1 MREVVIAGR
10 YRLIDLVGRG
20 GMGQV
25 WRARDEELQREVA
38 VKQVLPPNWLAESDR
53 DELRAR
59 TLREARTAARLN
71 HPNVVRVYDVVR
83 VNGDPWLIM
92 EYVPSRSLQE
102 LIETDGRLPP
112 RRAAEIGVA
121 VHAALRA
128 AHRAGVLH
136 RDVKPANVLLALDG
150 RVLLTD
156 FGLAV
161 FEGGD
166 GAMTRPGLVLGSPQY
181 VAPERA
187 AESVSS
193 VEADLWSLGATL
205 HAAVEGRSPYAR
217 STAMATLA
225 ALASQP
231 PDPAPHAGPLMPV
244 LVGLLRRNPRHRLG
258 HDDIARLLATA
269 AEPPAEA
276 PDRPAT
282 TAEPGRSDPGARSGP
297 RTAGPGSG
305 VPPLSGSRIGI
316 PPVPRSGPA
325 VPPLSGSSIAVPPV
339 PRSGSTV
346 APADGTGRAGP
357 PGGAVGRAVPPGG
370 AAGRPGPAGG
380 GTEHAGPGV
389 EAAGRPGPAVDP
401 AGPRAGSPGRAG
413 PAAGSPGRAG
423 PAVGGA
429 GGQPGHPSTGGSG
442 RPEPDGWAGWD
453 RTTGWG
459 GTDDTHGTDGWDR
472 TTGWEGEDD
481 GDAGARPTVG
491 YPNLMPP
498 AAAARA
504 WSRAARRS
512 EWARP
517 AEGDPAP
524 SDAAEDRRSD
534 EPDRPEIGETA
545 RDAPDRPVGALG
557 PTVLTSFVDPGNPA
571 GPEGPAGRADAVSP
585 VHTPSPGGIPPS
597 PPPPVATGGPV
608 DSGPPRGG
616 TGSGALRDDPA
627 RGGAARGA
635 AGPSGAAHGGPVHG
649 VRAPH
654 GGQGQGVRA
663 PHDQAGH
670 EGTDDGD
677 AGDPPA
683 DGDRGRGTTR
693 RWGFAAGAVV
703 LAVMVGV
710 GTALAVADDHPSDGD
725 RHGEPVGQPW
735 ERPPG
740 PPGGGQAGVPPPPF
754 PCIRPD
760 VAGTP
765 VQKGP
770 PPADPAVTVPAGWVW
785 PADTGGF
792 HIALPAGWLQL
803 RSGDTTC
810 FQDPTTRRILGVE
823 PYPGGDPVGRL
834 RSAERDLTSA
844 GRLPK
849 YEKVRLA
856 ADGDGAEWEC
866 RWTAPY
872 GERMHALRVLPGEGA
887 GWTLGLT
894 TSDAD
899 WAAADEQFALIRDS
913 VRPIRPTRTAG

>member
-1 MREVVIAGR
+1 MRDVVIAGR
-10 YRLIDLVGRG
+10 YRLIELVGRG

-38 VKQVLPPNWLAESDR
+38 VKQVVPPNWLAEHER

-71 HPNVVRVYDVVR
+71 HPSVVRVYDVVR
-83 VNGDPWLIM
+83 VQGDPWLIM

-102 LIETDGRLPP
+102 LIEADGPLPY
-112 RRAAEIGVA
+112 RRAAAIGVA

-128 AHRAGVLH
+128 AHEAGVLH
-136 RDVKPANVLLALDG
+136 RDVKPANVLLARDG

-187 AESVSS
+187 AEGVSS
-193 VEADLWSLGATL
+193 IEADLWSLGATL

-244 LVGLLRRNPRHRLG
+244 LVGLLRRDPRHRLG
-258 HDDIARLLATA
+258 HDDAAGLLADA
-269 AEPPAEA
+269 AEPLVDA
-276 PDRPAT
+276 PPRPAIDAPT
-282 TAEPGRSDPGARSGP
+282 VPNQPVRSGP
-297 RTAGPGSG
+297 RPAGAGRTAGTA
-305 VPPLSGSRIGI
+305 
-316 PPVPRSGPA
+316 PA
-325 VPPLSGSSIAVPPV
+325 VPPLSGSSIGVPPVARPGPPVPPLSGSSIGVPPV
-339 PRSGSTV
+339 PRSDPPEPAGNGTV
-346 APADGTGRAGP
+346 GGGP
-357 PGGAVGRAVPPGG
+357 PASGSARAVPPEPD
-370 AAGRPGPAGG
+370 AAAPGRPNPPA
-380 GTEHAGPGV
+380 
-389 EAAGRPGPAVDP
+389 
-401 AGPRAGSPGRAG
+401 
-413 PAAGSPGRAG
+413 
-423 PAVGGA
+423 
-429 GGQPGHPSTGGSG
+429 
-442 RPEPDGWAGWD
+442 PD
-453 RTTGWG
+453 
-459 GTDDTHGTDGWDR
+459 
-472 TTGWEGEDD
+472 
-481 GDAGARPTVG
+481 DADATAPPTVA
-491 YPNLMPP
+491 YPDLMPP

-504 WSRAARRS
+504 WSRAALSS

-517 AEGDPAP
+517 ADSEPEP
-524 SDAAEDRRSD
+524 P
-534 EPDRPEIGETA
+534 PDRERHSGGPERPEGGGRA
-545 RDAPDRPVGALG
+545 RDTPDRPVGGLG
-557 PTVLTSFVDPGNPA
+557 PTVLTSFVDPGSPT
-571 GPEGPAGRADAVSP
+571 GPDGPAARADAASP
-585 VHTPSPGGIPPS
+585 VHTPGLGGVSGDLAPGLPGR
-597 PPPPVATGGPV
+597 TGT
-608 DSGPPRGG
+608 DR
-616 TGSGALRDDPA
+616 TGSPL
-627 RGGAARGA
+627 
-635 AGPSGAAHGGPVHG
+635 GP
-649 VRAPH
+649 
-654 GGQGQGVRA
+654 
-663 PHDQAGH
+663 
-670 EGTDDGD
+670 
-677 AGDPPA
+677 AGD
-683 DGDRGRGTTR
+683 DRHRTTTR
-693 RWGFAAGAVV
+693 RWLLAVGAAV
-703 LAVMVGV
+703 LAVLAGV
-710 GTALAVADDHPSDGD
+710 GTALAVDGD
-725 RHGEPVGQPW
+725 YRPPPDGDDQAAPPGQPW
-735 ERPPG
+735 ERPP
-740 PPGGGQAGVPPPPF
+740 PPGDGPGGVPTPPF

-834 RSAERDLTSA
+834 RSTERDLTSA
-844 GRLPK
+844 GRLPG

-866 RWTAPY
+866 RWDAPY
-872 GERMHALRVLPGEGA
+872 GERMHALRVLPGEEA

-899 WAAADEQFALIRDS
+899 WAAAEDQFALIRDS
-913 VRPIRPTRTAG
+913 IRPIRPTRTAG

>member
-102 LIETDGRLPP
+102 IIETDGPLSP
-112 RRAAEIGVA
+112 RRAAEIGLA

-193 VEADLWSLGATL
+193 IEADLWSLGATL

-244 LVGLLRRNPRHRLG
+244 LVGLLRRDPRNRLG

-269 AEPPAEA
+269 AAPPADA
-276 PDRPAT
+276 PDRPG
-282 TAEPGRSDPGARSGP
+282 TAEPGRPDPGASAGP
-297 RTAGPGSG
+297 RATGPGPV
-305 VPPLSGSRIGI
+305 VPPLSGSRIG
-316 PPVPRSGPA
+316 
-325 VPPLSGSSIAVPPV
+325 VPPV

-346 APADGTGRAGP
+346 P
-357 PGGAVGRAVPPGG
+357 PRSDSPVGVPPVPRSGSTVGEAKRSGGAVGRAVPPAGAVG
-370 AAGRPGPAGG
+370 QPDPAAGGPA
-380 GTEHAGPGV
+380 T
-389 EAAGRPGPAVDP
+389 D
-401 AGPRAGSPGRAG
+401 G
-413 PAAGSPGRAG
+413 PAAGGSG
-423 PAVGGA
+423 PILGGA
-429 GGQPGHPSTGGSG
+429 GGPPGHPTADGPG
-442 RPEPDGWAGWD
+442 RPDAESRDGTG
-453 RTTGWG
+453 GWG
-459 GTDDTHGTDGWDR
+459 GTTGRDD
-472 TTGWEGEDD
+472 EDAD
-481 GDAGARPTVG
+481 ARPMVG

-517 AEGDPAP
+517 AEGDPTP
-524 SDAAEDRRSD
+524 SDAAEDSPAE
-534 EPDRPEIGETA
+534 EPDRPERGGVT
-545 RDAPDRPVGALG
+545 RDASDRPVGGLG

-571 GPEGPAGRADAVSP
+571 GPEGPAARADAVSP
-585 VHTPSPGGIPPS
+585 VHTPVPGGIPPAG
-597 PPPPVATGGPV
+597 PPPVAAGPV
-608 DSGPPRGG
+608 DSGPLRGS
-616 TGSGALRDDPA
+616 TGSGALGDAPP
-627 RGGAARGA
+627 RGGAAGVA
-635 AGPSGAAHGGPVHG
+635 DPNANTHGGPG
-649 VRAPH
+649 VRA
-654 GGQGQGVRA
+654 A
-663 PHDQAGH
+663 H
-670 EGTDDGD
+670 EGPSHGLRAAHSD
-677 AGDPPA
+677 AGRGGTDGGATGGPPG
-683 DGDRGRGTTR
+683 DGHGGRGTTR

-703 LAVMVGV
+703 LAVVAGV
-710 GTALAVADDHPSDGD
+710 GTALAVADDHPPDGD

-735 ERPPG
+735 QRPPG
-740 PPGGGQAGVPPPPF
+740 PPGGAPAPPF

-765 VQKGP
+765 VRKGP

-810 FQDPTTRRILGVE
+810 FQDPATRRILGVE

-834 RSAERDLTSA
+834 RSTERDLKDA
-844 GRLPK
+844 GRLPR
-849 YEKVRLA
+849 YEKVRLT
-856 ADGDGAEWEC
+856 ADGDGAVWEC

-872 GERMHALRVLPGEGA
+872 GERMHALRVLPGEEA

-899 WAAADEQFALIRDS
+899 WAAANEQFALIRDS